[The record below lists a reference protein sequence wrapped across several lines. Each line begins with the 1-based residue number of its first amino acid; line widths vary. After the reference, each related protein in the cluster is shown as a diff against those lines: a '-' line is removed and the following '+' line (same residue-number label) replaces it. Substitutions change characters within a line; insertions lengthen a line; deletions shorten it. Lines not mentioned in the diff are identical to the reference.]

1 MNSKITKINNKKF
14 KSKKNNKT
22 VKIVNKCLVKKS
34 TLEPLPLLY
43 FKKLST
49 EIFKILEENNDQTKN
64 KYLAILKTF
73 PFCEKNDK
81 NINYKFNNYL
91 KSIFK
96 NNLFDTNE
104 KKRRI
109 TSALINM
116 AYEYITTKNAD
127 IGTLSD
133 NTTNPHNLQRP
144 IKEEY
149 EYYKNVHHLE
159 ENKYNYY

>member
-1 MNSKITKINNKKF
+1 MNSKITKINKK

-34 TLEPLPLLY
+34 TLNPLPVSY

-96 NNLFDTNE
+96 NNLFDKNE

-133 NTTNPHNLQRP
+133 IDNNPHHLQRP

>member
-34 TLEPLPLLY
+34 TLEPLPLSY

-96 NNLFDTNE
+96 NNSFDKNE

-127 IGTLSD
+127 IGTLSNID
-133 NTTNPHNLQRP
+133 NNHHHLQRP